1 MNFSTLSLSP
11 IQNVYRSRKPISL
24 PYHTCKRSSPPQI
37 EHTSTISAISP
48 STSTS
53 TSGFTLTLSSSAP
66 ILTDCHIGDSIC
78 VNGAC
83 LTVTEFDSDSFKVGL
98 APETLKRTNLGQV
111 KVGDKV
117 NCERAM
123 AAHTRF
129 GGHMVQ
135 VSNPFLLLLMG
146 TEELSI
152 MRGSIGPCRR
162 YSDHHFQNPR
172 RRLYPVH
179 FPAPRYHHASPI
191 HNRKGVHHHRRG
203 ITHHHTRERR
213 RTVFWYHAHCA

>member
-1 MNFSTLSLSP
+1 MELLGISVLHKHSPPIPSIHPSRSASCSCDYRLAVNFSTLSLSP

-24 PYHTCKRSSPPQI
+24 PYHTCKRSSPLQI

-48 STSTS
+48 STS

-135 VSNPFLLLLMG
+135 VSNPFL
-146 TEELSI
+146 
-152 MRGSIGPCRR
+152 
-162 YSDHHFQNPR
+162 YF
-172 RRLYPVH
+172 
-179 FPAPRYHHASPI
+179 
-191 HNRKGVHHHRRG
+191 
-203 ITHHHTRERR
+203 
-213 RTVFWYHAHCA
+213 